1 VNHPTL
7 SLGLC
12 LWASLAAAAEL
23 HPWFGDGM
31 VLQRDQPIRIT
42 GTAAPSGKVTVH
54 LGAETATVAVPPSG
68 RWSMVFPSRSANA
81 QPTTIAVEEGGQ
93 TTTVGNVL
101 VGDVWI
107 CAGQSNM
114 EFPLSRDADAKTEL
128 PQANLA
134 LVRLRNHSFA
144 GQYRYAAPLD
154 AATVAQ
160 MTVAHFYSGRWETCT
175 PKSAAPLSAVGY
187 YFAKRVSAEAGVP
200 MGIVN
205 YAVGGAPIEAFI
217 SHEALASN
225 AIFRKKVTGNW
236 LDNESLEGSF
246 VRLRGR
252 QHIGATKE
260 APGDDCGPNHGFKP
274 GFAWA
279 AGPAQAID
287 FAVKGVLWYQ
297 GESNAIRQADIIEYD
312 GLMKL
317 LVADWRQRWQQP
329 NLPFYWVQLPSIDEP
344 ARQFWPEFREVQR
357 QLTTEI
363 TGSGMAVA
371 LDVGTPKDV
380 HPRNKRPIG
389 ERLAALALRDLYGRK
404 DFIAEGPV
412 AIDARQTGKT
422 IRMRFR
428 SAEGLTLMGSTTPRV
443 ETRQKGTADFKAA
456 RGTRVEGN
464 ELVVESDGLIAEIRY
479 AWHMN
484 AAAALCNG
492 AGLPAGPFVLKVSE

>member
-1 VNHPTL
+1 MNLPTL
-7 SLGLC
+7 SLGLG
-12 LWASLAAAAEL
+12 LWASLAVAAEL

-31 VLQRDQPIRIT
+31 VLQRDQPIRIA
-42 GTAAPSGKVTVH
+42 GTAAPGGKVTVH
-54 LGAETATVAVPPSG
+54 LGAETSSLAVAPSG
-68 RWSMVFPSRSANA
+68 RWSVVFPAQRANV
-81 QPTTIAVEEGGQ
+81 QPTTITVEERGQ
-93 TTTVGNVL
+93 TVTVRNVL

-114 EFPLSRDADAKTEL
+114 EFPLSRDADAKAEL
-128 PQANLA
+128 PLANLA

-154 AATVAQ
+154 PATVAQ
-160 MTVAHFYSGRWETCT
+160 MTVAHFYAGRWETCT

-187 YFAKRVSAEAGVP
+187 YFAKRVAAETGVP
-200 MGIVN
+200 VGIVN

-217 SHEALASN
+217 SREALAGH
-225 AIFRKKVTGNW
+225 AVFRRKVTGNW

-252 QHIGATKE
+252 QHVGAAKD
-260 APGDDCGPNHGFKP
+260 APGDDGGPNHGFKP

-279 AGPAQAID
+279 AGPAQATD

-297 GESNAIRQADIIEYD
+297 GESNAIRQADIVEYG

-317 LVADWRQRWQQP
+317 LVTDWRQRWQQP
-329 NLPFYWVQLPSIDEP
+329 NLPFYWVQLPAIDEP

-357 QLTTEI
+357 QLTREI
-363 TGSGMAVA
+363 SASGMAVA
-371 LDVGTPKDV
+371 LDVGAAKDV
-380 HPRNKRPIG
+380 HPRNKRAVG

-404 DFIAEGPV
+404 DLTAEGPV
-412 AIDARQTGKT
+412 ALDARQAGQTVR
-422 IRMRFR
+422 IRFR
-428 SAEGLTLMGSTTPRV
+428 SDEGLLLVGPTPPLV
-443 ETRQKGTADFKAA
+443 EARLTGQTEFKAMRGA
-456 RGTRVEGN
+456 RIEGDALSI
-464 ELVVESDGLIAEIRY
+464 EAAGPVAEVRY

-484 AAAALCNG
+484 AAAALRNG

>member
-1 VNHPTL
+1 MNHSTL

-42 GTAAPSGKVTVH
+42 GTATPGGKVAVH
-54 LGAETATVAVPPSG
+54 LGAETSTVAVTPSG
-68 RWSMVFPSRSANA
+68 RWSVVLPPRGANV
-81 QPTTIAVEEGGQ
+81 QPTTLAVEERGQ
-93 TTTVGNVL
+93 TVTIGNVL
-101 VGDVWI
+101 VGDIWV

-114 EFPLSRDADAKTEL
+114 EFPLSRDADAKAEL

-187 YFAKRVSAEAGVP
+187 YFAKRVAAEAGVP
-200 MGIVN
+200 VGIVN

-217 SHEALASN
+217 SREALAGD
-225 AIFRKKVTGNW
+225 AAFRKKIAGNW
-236 LDNESLEGSF
+236 LENESLEGSF

-252 QHIGATKE
+252 QQVGAAQE
-260 APGDDCGPNHGFKP
+260 APGDDGGPNHGFKP

-279 AGPAQAID
+279 AGPAQATD
-287 FAVKGVLWYQ
+287 FAIKGVLWYQ
-297 GESNAIRQADIIEYD
+297 GESNAIRQADIGEY
-312 GLMKL
+312 GALMQL
-317 LVADWRQRWQQP
+317 LVADWRKRWQQP
-329 NLPFYWVQLPSIDEP
+329 NLPFYWVQLPAIHEP

-363 TGSGMAVA
+363 TNSGMAVA

-380 HPRNKRPIG
+380 HPRNKRAVG

-404 DFIAEGPV
+404 DLTAEGPV
-412 AIDARQTGKT
+412 ALDARQAGKT
-422 IRMRFR
+422 VRVRFR
-428 SAEGLTLMGSTTPRV
+428 SAEGLTLAGPTPPLV
-443 ETRQKGTADFKAA
+443 EA
-456 RGTRVEGN
+456 RLTGRTEFAPSRGVRVEG
-464 ELVVESDGLIAEIRY
+464 DALIIAAEGPVAEVRY

-484 AAAALCNG
+484 AAADLRNA
-492 AGLPAGPFVLKVSE
+492 AGLPAGPFVLRVSE